1 METLRHQIARLVQ
14 RIMAYVKK
22 LCKNKYIL
30 LWLGTHS
37 NKVPCQTCNFDTK
50 NLDKKTTTLGWKVIS
65 FQIILVCISKRH
77 WATGIN
83 TEFLYKLIGFTNI
96 CKTKVRQILFSKWN
110 KK

>member
-37 NKVPCQTCNFDTK
+37 
-50 NLDKKTTTLGWKVIS
+50 KKFVVKLAIS
-65 FQIILVCISKRH
+65 TPKFR
-77 WATGIN
+77 
-83 TEFLYKLIGFTNI
+83 
-96 CKTKVRQILFSKWN
+96 
-110 KK
+110 